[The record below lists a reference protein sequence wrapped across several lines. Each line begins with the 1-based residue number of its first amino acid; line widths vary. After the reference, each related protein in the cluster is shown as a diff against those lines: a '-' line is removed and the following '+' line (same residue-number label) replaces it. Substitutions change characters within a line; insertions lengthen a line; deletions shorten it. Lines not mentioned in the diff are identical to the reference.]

1 MAEVISPIVF
11 VCQLFLSNL
20 AYFVIL
26 RSISPNLWHNP
37 PAFGPFTVDGAARM
51 SLLAEERRFR
61 IREILSRERTV
72 TASDL
77 IRDLGVTAA
86 TVRRDLAV
94 LEKEGVLLRSHGGA
108 VSRTSSNNFQPSYET
123 LGRSNRAEKQAIARE
138 AERLILDGETVFLE
152 GSTTVYELA
161 RRLLHRNRLTVIT
174 NSPPIVDEF
183 QHSQYVSV
191 ISTGG
196 ELQKDAFYLTGVWA
210 QRALSEIRVDKA
222 ILGISAIDPAYGIS
236 TASQAEAQIKKM
248 ILKSARVSI
257 ALADHSKFGNQ
268 GFAYVGPTTDIDIL
282 VTDSATD
289 SKYLHSLRES
299 GVELILA
306 DVRDQT
312 DDPNGSQ
319 TTKTRACSAPGK
331 H

>member
-1 MAEVISPIVF
+1 
-11 VCQLFLSNL
+11 
-20 AYFVIL
+20 
-26 RSISPNLWHNP
+26 
-37 PAFGPFTVDGAARM
+37 M

-72 TASDL
+72 SASEL
-77 IRDLGVTAA
+77 IRTLEVTAA
-86 TVRRDLAV
+86 TIRRDLAA
-94 LEKEGVLLRSHGGA
+94 LEKEGVLVRSHGGA
-108 VSRTSSNNFQPSYET
+108 VSRASSTNFQPSYEA
-123 LGRSNRAEKQAIARE
+123 LGRSHRAEKQAIARE

-174 NSPPIVDEF
+174 NSPPIVEELQRS
-183 QHSQYVSV
+183 QHVSV

-196 ELQKDAFYLTGVWA
+196 ELQKDVFYLSGVWA

-222 ILGISAIDPAYGIS
+222 VLGVSAIDPSYGIS

-257 ALADHSKFGNQ
+257 AVADHSKFGNQ
-268 GFAYVGPTTDIDIL
+268 GFAYVGPITDIDIL
-282 VTDSATD
+282 VTDSAAD
-289 SKYLHSLRES
+289 PQYLRPLREA

-306 DVRDQT
+306 DVRKP
-312 DDPNGSQ
+312 PNEEDASESVR
-319 TTKTRACSAPGK
+319 TRARSGMAK
-331 H
+331 R